1 MLGINDYE
9 RKKLNFVR
17 TYSEQASDKSNDQKS
32 SFGAVRFIH
41 FSFSIWTVELDQG
54 SNKGNRWPDQE
65 SQVTRHEHF
74 EE

>member
-1 MLGINDYE
+1 MNKLKSDDARNQWLWK
-9 RKKLNFVR
+9 KKLNFVR

-54 SNKGNRWPDQE
+54 SNKGNRWPD
-65 SQVTRHEHF
+65 
-74 EE
+74 